1 MQRLRPST
9 IYLLHQ
15 SSQALRSRLEHAL
28 RPLGITGLQYTILAL
43 LERRQGLSSA
53 DLSRRFF
60 VTPQTMN
67 QIVAG
72 LTRRGLVTR
81 RASAANRRIL
91 QMTLTDAGR
100 ELLAGCEE
108 VCDRVER
115 EAMASVPASDLMN
128 IRENLV
134 ALLSQL
140 RQASREHGLPVQP
153 LAAAPAQSTKS
164 RAPSAAR
171 TAAPASL
178 TARDRASR
186 VAGKLPA
193 PAKKPVP
200 SR

>member
-43 LERRQGLSSA
+43 LDRRQGLSSA

-81 RASAANRRIL
+81 RASVANKRIL
-91 QMTLTDAGR
+91 QMALTDSGR

-108 VCDRVER
+108 ICDRVER
-115 EAMASVPASDLMN
+115 EAMASVPASDLVN

-134 ALLSQL
+134 TLLSQL

-153 LAAAPAQSTKS
+153 LAAPPTHSAKS
-164 RAPSAAR
+164 RAPSVGR
-171 TAAPASL
+171 GAAPASS
-178 TARDRASR
+178 TTRDRASR
-186 VAGKLPA
+186 GAGKLA
-193 PAKKPVP
+193 TAAKKPVP

>member
-1 MQRLRPST
+1 LQRLRPST

-81 RASAANRRIL
+81 SASAANRRIL
-91 QMTLTDAGR
+91 QMTLTDAGSA
-100 ELLAGCEE
+100 LLAACED

-115 EAMASVPASDLMN
+115 EAMASVPESDLAK
-128 IRENLV
+128 IRENLA
-134 ALLSQL
+134 ALLSKL
-140 RQASREHGLPVQP
+140 RQASRDHALPVQP
-153 LAAAPAQSTKS
+153 LAAAPSHPAKP
-164 RAPSAAR
+164 RA
-171 TAAPASL
+171 TAPARAVSQSAPG
-178 TARDRASR
+178 ARDRAAR
-186 VAGKLPA
+186 PARKLPA
-193 PAKKPVP
+193 GAKKPVP